1 MGWIGRSIQP
11 ISLKKMNSNLLKPM
25 IKTKAERPRQSYRRR
40 LLMENIWAFGFLALA
55 LVGFLGL
62 NIVPIVASLFLSFT
76 NWDALGAPSMV
87 GFSNFIKL
95 TQDPIFFRALW
106 NTIYFTAISVPG
118 GMIISL
124 ALAMLLNRTLSG
136 MSFFRTM
143 FMLPVISSTVATA
156 LLWGL
161 MLDPY
166 IGLLN
171 YILQAVHL
179 PTSGWL
185 TDVNMAM
192 PAIIV
197 ISMWKGLGY
206 NMVLFLAGL
215 QGIPQELF
223 EAARIDGAN
232 RWKEFFNI
240 TVPLLSPTT
249 FFVLVISLISS
260 FQVFDQTYVLTKG
273 GPQNATITLVY
284 YVYQTGF
291 QQLRMGYASAISFV
305 LFIVSLLFVALQF
318 RLFRERAA

>member
-1 MGWIGRSIQP
+1 
-11 ISLKKMNSNLLKPM
+11 MNSNLSEQVV
-25 IKTKAERPRQSYRRR
+25 KTKAKQPRQSFHRRVI
-40 LLMENIWAFGFLALA
+40 MENIWAY
-55 LVGFLGL
+55 GFLGL
-62 NIVPIVASLFLSFT
+62 ALAGLLGLNIIPIVTSFYLSFT
-76 NWDALGAPSMV
+76 DWDALGAPSMV
-87 GFSNFIKL
+87 GLRNFINL
-95 TQDPIFFRALW
+95 TQDPIFFKALW
-106 NTIYFTAISVPG
+106 NTIYFTIISVPA
-118 GMIISL
+118 GMVISL
-124 ALAMLLNRTLSG
+124 GLAMLLNRTLKG

-171 YILQAVHL
+171 YILQVFHL

-197 ISMWKGLGY
+197 ISVWKGLGY

-215 QGIPQELF
+215 SGMPQELF

-232 RWKEFFNI
+232 RWKEFINI
-240 TVPLLSPTT
+240 TLPMLSPTT

-273 GPQNATITLVY
+273 GPQDATITLVY

-291 QQLRMGYASAISFV
+291 QQLRMGYASAIAYV
-305 LFIVSLLFVALQF
+305 LFFFTLAIVAVAWFTQRRWVF
-318 RLFRERAA
+318 YS